1 MTRSVR
7 TLVLA
12 AALAAPLAG
21 TALAQDASGF
31 VGKPEQAVTTQAPRE
46 FQAPQEF
53 LARRLIETRSA
64 VEAPT
69 AQTDRNAVPSS
80 AFPQSSF

>member
-7 TLVLA
+7 TFVLA

-31 VGKPEQAVTTQAPRE
+31 VGTPEKAATTQAPRE
-46 FQAPQEF
+46 FT
-53 LARRLIETRSA
+53 ARRLIETRSA
-64 VEAPT
+64 VEAP
-69 AQTDRNAVPSS
+69 ADRHAVS
-80 AFPQSSF
+80 SSFSPASF

>member
-21 TALAQDASGF
+21 SALAQDASGF
-31 VGKPEQAVTTQAPRE
+31 VGTPEQAATTQAPRE
-46 FQAPQEF
+46 FT
-53 LARRLIETRSA
+53 ARRLIEARNA
-64 VEAPT
+64 VAAPA
-69 AQTDRNAVPSS
+69 AQADRNAVPSS
-80 AFPQSSF
+80 AFTSSSF

>member
-21 TALAQDASGF
+21 SALAQEAGSGF
-31 VGKPEQAVTTQAPRE
+31 FGTPEQSVTTQAPRE
-46 FQAPQEF
+46 FT
-53 LARRLIETRSA
+53 ARRMVETRSA

-69 AQTDRNAVPSS
+69 SQIDRNVVPSS
-80 AFPQSSF
+80 AF

>member
-31 VGKPEQAVTTQAPRE
+31 VGAPEQAVTTQGPRE
-46 FQAPQEF
+46 FT
-53 LARRLIETRSA
+53 ARRLIETRTA
-64 VEAPT
+64 VEAPA
-69 AQTDRNAVPSS
+69 AQADRNAVPSS